1 MLDGEASNFPNSKER
16 KGGNAGWLYYQQCD
30 DRHHFHHHHII
41 AIITIIIII
50 IKKKYAARV
59 GDVASATNNLQDF
72 LRRIVNTLRLFIACF
87 LLIFYGFRTIICTS
101 PFN

>member
-1 MLDGEASNFPNSKER
+1 MQVGYITSSVMIVIIFIIVIIV
-16 KGGNAGWLYYQQCD
+16 
-30 DRHHFHHHHII
+30 II
-41 AIITIIIII
+41 AIIIII
-50 IKKKYAARV
+50 IKQKYAARV

-101 PFN
+101 PIN

>member
-1 MLDGEASNFPNSKER
+1 MQVGYITSSVMIV
-16 KGGNAGWLYYQQCD
+16 
-30 DRHHFHHHHII
+30 II
-41 AIITIIIII
+41 FIIIIIVIITIII

-87 LLIFYGFRTIICTS
+87 FY
-101 PFN
+101 